1 MEPVS
6 AFLILVLASMSSEIS
21 TQEEKIEV
29 LEERLDDVEQNYYS
43 LVGQYA
49 ALGAQNKVE
58 HAELA
63 EAIKFTL
70 QKVVENEKDI
80 FYVEEKIKVLHP

>member
-6 AFLILVLASMSSEIS
+6 AFLVLVLASMSAEINK
-21 TQEEKIEV
+21 QEEKIEV
-29 LEERLDDVEQNYYS
+29 LEMRLDDVEQDYYG
-43 LVGQYA
+43 LVGKHA
-49 ALGAQNKVE
+49 ALSAQNKVE

>member
-1 MEPVS
+1 
-6 AFLILVLASMSSEIS
+6 MSSEIS